1 MSSIHEEDIPVNE
14 KSLFA
19 EIGGSD
25 EMNFPGMQ
33 IIITRFEME
42 RWLI

>member
-25 EMNFPGMQ
+25 EMNFPGKQ
-33 IIITRFEME
+33 IIITCFGMGK
-42 RWLI
+42 WLI